1 MALTQKPLT
10 AKQNAQA
17 MVSAAISA
25 HKTGDVILAEQLLL
39 QAVELQP
46 NNADALQLLG
56 LIAKSKGDMPRAEAL
71 MHKSLELD
79 KRQPHV
85 LHNLATLM
93 KDRGA
98 LQDAL
103 VFDQQAIKIDANY
116 YEALVQAGEILA
128 ALEREEEAEA
138 FIRKAFRLRPDAPSS
153 VVSLAYLCG
162 KLGKAAEA
170 EKLLRDGLAKHP
182 DNAYYRNNLGQLLT
196 TQMKYAEAVEVLKPL
211 VQQAPR
217 TPEVF
222 VNLGNAL
229 VGAGR
234 LQDAVNHYLKAIDL
248 EPLNYHA
255 HSNVNDVLWQLG
267 RKDDIG
273 KSFTFAKQVLP
284 DHPDVLE
291 MSAESLIAFKRY
303 DEAEEDLAA
312 AERLRPG
319 SPWQFRLWTA
329 LRIAQDRPLE
339 AIAVA
344 EKGLIVAETGRT
356 DLDLLR
362 KLTEACLMADR
373 PAQALDTA
381 RKLAVFDPFN
391 QHAAAYEAT
400 ALRMLGEKRQAA
412 RIYDYERFVHA
423 EQLPP
428 PDANLAAAL
437 LELHHAKH
445 EPLYQT
451 LRQGTQTHEQLFTRP
466 GIDPVIARLGEQ
478 ILEAAARF
486 MDSLPDDASHPF
498 LGRKGKGMKYT
509 GSWSVHLR
517 EGGYHTDHI
526 HHEGWISGSYYVD
539 TPPCVEDEANKPGWI
554 KFGQFKTLPW
564 EKAVRPRPGLA
575 VFFPS
580 YMWHGTIPT
589 TGADPRLTVAFDIIP
604 AKGK

>member
-1 MALTQKPLT
+1 VALTQKPLSP
-10 AKQNAQA
+10 KQNAQA

-25 HKTGDVILAEQLLL
+25 HRTGDVVLAEQLLL
-39 QAVELQP
+39 QAVEQFP
-46 NNADALQLLG
+46 GNADALQLLG
-56 LIAKSKGDMPRAEAL
+56 LIAKGKGDLPRAEAL
-71 MHKSLELD
+71 MRKSLEAE
-79 KRQPHV
+79 KRQPNV
-85 LHNLATLM
+85 LHNLATLL
-93 KDRGA
+93 KDKGA
-98 LQDAL
+98 LEEAL
-103 VFDQQAIKIDANY
+103 SLEQQALRLDVDY
-116 YEALVQAGEILA
+116 YEALVQTGEILA

-138 FIRKAFRLRPDAPSS
+138 FLRKAYRLRPDAVSA

-162 KLGKAAEA
+162 KLGKADEA
-170 EKLLRDGLAKHP
+170 EQLLRDGLAKQP
-182 DNAYYRNNLGQLLT
+182 DNPYYRNNLGQLLT
-196 TQMKYAEAVEVLKPL
+196 NRMKYAEAVEVLKPL

-217 TPEVF
+217 SPEVF

-229 VGAGR
+229 VGAGQ
-234 LQDAVNHYLKAIDL
+234 LHDAVNHYLKAIDL
-248 EPLNYHA
+248 DPLNYHA

-267 RKDDIG
+267 RKADIG
-273 KSFTFAKQVLP
+273 KSFVFAKRALP

-312 AERLRPG
+312 AEKLRPG
-319 SPWQFRLWTA
+319 SPWQFRLWAA

-362 KLTEACLMADR
+362 KLAEACLKADR
-373 PAQALDTA
+373 PAQALDAA
-381 RKLAVFDPFN
+381 RKLAGFDPFN

-400 ALRMLGEKRQAA
+400 ALRMLGEKKQAA
-412 RIYDYERFVHA
+412 RIYDYERFVYA
-423 EQLPP
+423 EQLPA
-428 PDANLAAAL
+428 PDEGLAAAL
-437 LELHHAKH
+437 DKLHHAKH

-451 LRQGTQTHEQLFTRP
+451 LRQGTQTHEQLFSRP
-466 GIDPVIARLGEQ
+466 GIDPVIAKLGER
-478 ILEAAARF
+478 ILEAATRF
-486 MDSLPDDASHPF
+486 MDSLPDDPSHPF
-498 LGRKGKGMKYT
+498 LGRKGKGMKYS
-509 GSWSVHLR
+509 GSWSVRLR

-539 TPPCVEDEANKPGWI
+539 TPPCLADEANKPGWI
-554 KFGQFKTLPW
+554 KFGEFMTLPW
-564 EKAVRPRPGLA
+564 EKAVRPRPGLV

-589 TGADPRLTVAFDIIP
+589 TGAETRMTVAFDIIP